1 MSVKQ
6 NATVNPTQLITDLL
20 NSNWDLGTLELRSH
34 AIDSAANSVDWMT
47 SRRFVDFT
55 PWPRQIQIAVN
66 LFEDYC
72 PDCSDMNVV
81 QDMWGL
87 SLNFIKSKVSLLQHG
102 ICPQCG
108 KDRNQLRQEQK
119 LYGIQELVGIA
130 GQRCLGG
137 DTEVAT
143 PAGPR
148 KLSSLVDGD
157 LIYDLEG
164 VTKVMKV
171 EHNTQPGR
179 FVVYVRVPGKDTL
192 VTLDASDDHM
202 WVTSQGNIITVELQP
217 GQGIRCL
224 GGWAEIV
231 GIDRFKTPF
240 PMVDIETS
248 TGTFLHTS
256 GLLLHNSGKSALTAM
271 LSTYV
276 GHKYLCL
283 DGVCSNHYG
292 LRNQL
297 LSGTFVAADK
307 AQVSDTTWGGFAN
320 EVKNSEW
327 YKGYFNYL
335 DDEGKR
341 LGFKLYEFKPDSN
354 LDFYNKRLEFSFAA
368 PNMATLRGRTRFLGS
383 IDEWG
388 WFDNDPMAKR
398 KNGSETYSALANGL
412 TSIRTGFAE
421 ASQRNPD
428 APTGYMLC
436 VSSPQSEDD
445 PIMTRAGTAREDKRV
460 YCFHYASWDINP
472 KIKREEMRTEML
484 ADPAK
489 FMRDFGALPGT
500 GKNIFLPNVEVMD
513 SNIDDER
520 FSTVETMNESF
531 SMQVKDTEY
540 WYVKAVLQSLR
551 PNREYPTMLA
561 CDAGERGNGYGMLLM
576 HLEGDTT
583 VIDGCISIQPRVIGE
598 GILGSVHFP
607 SAHDL
612 IFEMLKLTHIEMV
625 AYDRWQSTTII
636 QDLLQHNVDAQKY
649 SLRYPDF
656 LDFKNRYMEHN
667 VRFPNPEV
675 PYATLMLEA
684 LSDATPV
691 AQLLKQ
697 TRTVR
702 DTGRK
707 VTKPA
712 NGDDDLFRCMVLGD
726 NLMHK
731 NKGRF
736 ERRDFGSKGLHSP
749 FGVIRHS
756 GSTLNTLQ
764 TRLGGLQPSKISMST
779 VARGKRG

>member
-1 MSVKQ
+1 MKT
-6 NATVNPTQLITDLL
+6 NATVNPTQLIDDLIS
-20 NSNWDLGTLELRSH
+20 SNWDLGTLELRSH
-34 AIDSAANSVDWMT
+34 DIEIAQNSVDWMT
-47 SRRFVDFT
+47 NRRFVDFS

-72 PDCSDMNVV
+72 PDCSDMNIV

-87 SLNFIKSKVSLLQHG
+87 STNFIRSKVSLLVHG
-102 ICPQCG
+102 VCQQCG
-108 KDRNQLRQEQK
+108 KNRNHFRQEGK
-119 LYGIQELVGIA
+119 LHGVQELVGIA
-130 GQRCLGG
+130 GQRCLGMN
-137 DTEVAT
+137 TEVST
-143 PAGPR
+143 PQGVR
-148 KLSSLVDGD
+148 LMHNLQKGD
-157 LIYDLEG
+157 ILNDLEG
-164 VTKVMKV
+164 VTEVLKV
-171 EHNTQPGR
+171 EHSLQPGR
-179 FVVYVRVPGKDTL
+179 FTVYLRVPGTSQHL
-192 VTLDASDDHM
+192 ILEASDDHM
-202 WVTSQGNIITVELQP
+202 WVTSQGNLITVEMQP
-217 GQGIRCL
+217 GMAVRHL
-224 GGWAEIV
+224 NGWAEV
-231 GIDRFKTPF
+231 LSIDRFKTPTA
-240 PMVDIETS
+240 MVDIETS
-248 TGTFLHTS
+248 TGTFLHPS
-256 GLLLHNSGKSALTAM
+256 GVLLHNSGKSALTAM

-327 YKGYFNYL
+327 YKGYFSYL

-341 LGFKLYEFKPDSN
+341 LGFKLYEFKPESN

-388 WFDNDPMAKR
+388 WFDNDPNAKR

-412 TSIRTGFAE
+412 TSIRTGFAD
-421 ASQRNPD
+421 ACARNPD

-445 PIMTRAGTAREDKRV
+445 PIMTRAGTAREDKQV

-472 KIKREEMRTEML
+472 KITREKLRTEML

-500 GKNIFLPNVEVMD
+500 GKNIFLPNIEIMD

-520 FSTVETMNESF
+520 TSTVTYANESF
-531 SMQVKDTEY
+531 SLTVKDTDY
-540 WYVKAVLQSLR
+540 WYVKAVLQNLR

-561 CDAGERGNGYGMLLM
+561 CDAGERGNGYGMVLM

-583 VIDGCISIQPRVIGE
+583 VIDGAISIQPKVIGE

-607 SAHDL
+607 SAHEL

-636 QDLLQHNVDAQKY
+636 QELLQHGVDAQKY

-656 LDFKNRYMEHN
+656 IDFKNRYMEHN
-667 VRFPNPEV
+667 VRFPSPEV
-675 PYATLMLEA
+675 PYATLMLEQ
-684 LSDATPV
+684 LSDATPI

-712 NGDDDLFRCMVLGD
+712 NGDDDLFRCVVLGD
-726 NLMHK
+726 YLMHA

-736 ERRDFGSKGLHSP
+736 ERRDFGSKGSQNP
-749 FGVIRHS
+749 FGVVHHNAASLNSLQRKLGAQRAPGVS
-756 GSTLNTLQ
+756 LST
-764 TRLGGLQPSKISMST
+764 M
-779 VARGKRG
+779 VRGKRG

>member
-1 MSVKQ
+1 MSSNS
-6 NATVNPTQLITDLL
+6 NATVNPNQLITDLL

-34 AIDSAANSVDWMT
+34 SIDRAANSVDWMT
-47 SRRFVDFT
+47 TRRYVDFS
-55 PWPRQIQIAVN
+55 PWPRQVQIAVN

-72 PDCSDMNVV
+72 PDCSDMNIV

-87 SLNFIKSKVSLLQHG
+87 SLNFIKSKVSLLQYG

-108 KDRNQLRQEQK
+108 KSRTDFK
-119 LYGIQELVGIA
+119 LEGKLHGVQELVGIA
-130 GQRCLGG
+130 GQRCLGIE
-137 DTEVAT
+137 TEVLT
-143 PAGPR
+143 TQGPR
-148 KLSSLVDGD
+148 MMGALKEGD
-157 LIYDLEG
+157 LLQDLEG
-164 VTKVMKV
+164 LTKVLKV
-171 EHNTQPGR
+171 ERNLQPGR
-179 FVVYVRVPGKDTL
+179 FVVYLRVPGNPQL
-192 VTLDASDDHM
+192 VILDASDDHT
-202 WVTSQGNIITVELQP
+202 WVTSDGNIITVELQP
-217 GQGIRCL
+217 GQAVRCL
-224 GGWAEIV
+224 GGWAKIV
-231 GIDRFKTPF
+231 AIDKFKTPT

-248 TGTFLHTS
+248 TGTFLHSS

-271 LSTYV
+271 LSTYI

-297 LSGTFVAADK
+297 LSATFVAADK
-307 AQVSDTTWGGFAN
+307 AQVSDTTWGAFAD
-320 EVKNSEW
+320 EIFRSEW
-327 YKGYFNYL
+327 YKGYFGYL
-335 DDEGKR
+335 DEEGKR
-341 LGFKLYEFKPDSN
+341 LGFKLYEFKPETH
-354 LDFYNKRLEFSFAA
+354 LDFYNKRLQFGFAA
-368 PNMATLRGRTRFLGS
+368 PNMTTLRGRTRFLGS

-388 WFDNDPMAKR
+388 WFDNDPNAKR

-421 ASQRNPD
+421 ASLRNPD

-445 PIMTRAGTAREDKRV
+445 PIMTRAGTAREDKKV
-460 YCFHYASWDINP
+460 YSFHYASWDINP

-500 GKNIFLPNVEVMD
+500 GKNIFLPNIEVMD

-520 FSTVETMNESF
+520 LNTVTYANESF
-531 SMQVKDTEY
+531 SMEVKDTTY
-540 WYVKAVLQSLR
+540 WYVKAVLQKLR
-551 PNREYPTMLA
+551 PNREYPSMLA
-561 CDAGERGNGYGMLLM
+561 CDAGERGNGYGMVLM

-583 VIDGCISIQPRVIGE
+583 VIDGAISIQPRVIGE

-612 IFEMLKLTHIEMV
+612 IFEKLKQTHIEMV

-636 QDLLQHNVDAQKY
+636 QDLLQHNVDAKKY

-656 LDFKNRYMEHN
+656 IDFKNRYMEHN
-667 VRFPNPEV
+667 VRFPSCEV
-675 PYATLMLEA
+675 PYATLMLEV
-684 LSDATPV
+684 LSDATPI

-712 NGDDDLFRCMVLGD
+712 NGDDDLFRCVVLGD
-726 NLMHK
+726 YLMHAH
-731 NKGRF
+731 KGRF
-736 ERRDFGSKGLHSP
+736 ERRDFGSKNPHNP
-749 FGVIRHS
+749 FGVVRHTHGTINS
-756 GSTLNTLQ
+756 VQNQ
-764 TRLGGLQPSKISMST
+764 LGGLKAPVASMST
-779 VARGKRG
+779 LARGKRG